1 MANAANR
8 HSRGEE
14 PHRAR
19 QQRESASFSQM
30 IRPRILEPGTARSGG
45 MTASKPIVKPVPLPK
60 RPAPAAFTMRNLW
73 RMTLWGGATAS
84 ALLIAVLASRS
95 DVGAQRIAG
104 LFSIRGDRTQMAAR
118 PFDAEA
124 EARRLAEA
132 VRSLDAEN
140 RELKS
145 RLAAVEHSVDDIT
158 GSVARQIEAIK
169 KTSSG
174 PLPAAVP
181 APNRAPPA
189 AAAPASKAA
198 TIEPP
203 ANAAPASDQPA
214 AAAPLPAPQHAA
226 TPAPPVPSPHAA
238 APAPNAAAP
247 APHAESP
254 APAPPP
260 PQYGVDI
267 GSAVSIQVLRA
278 RWLGIRSAHAQL
290 FDGLMPVVMLREVP
304 QTGRVELRLVVG
316 PLANAEAAA
325 KLCAKLVPYRLSCQP
340 TLFSGQH
347 VALQ

>member
-1 MANAANR
+1 
-8 HSRGEE
+8 
-14 PHRAR
+14 
-19 QQRESASFSQM
+19 M
-30 IRPRILEPGTARSGG
+30 IRPRILEPGTVRRGG
-45 MTASKPIVKPVPLPK
+45 MAASKPAVKPVPPPK

-73 RMTLWGGATAS
+73 RMTLWGGAAAS

-104 LFSIRGDRTQMAAR
+104 LFSIRGDRTETAAR
-118 PFDAEA
+118 SFDAEA
-124 EARRLAEA
+124 EARRLAAA
-132 VRSLDAEN
+132 VRGLDAEN
-140 RELKS
+140 QELKS
-145 RLAAVEHSVDDIT
+145 RVAAVEHSVDDIT
-158 GSVARQIEAIK
+158 GSVARQIETIR
-169 KTSSG
+169 KTG
-174 PLPAAVP
+174 PGPAPVP
-181 APNRAPPA
+181 APAANNAPA
-189 AAAPASKAA
+189 AAAAALASKAA
-198 TIEPP
+198 PAEPP
-203 ANAAPASDQPA
+203 VG
-214 AAAPLPAPQHAA
+214 A
-226 TPAPPVPSPHAA
+226 TPAPVQPGEAAPAAPHTATPIPAAPAPHAA
-238 APAPNAAAP
+238 APAPNTALP

-254 APAPPP
+254 APP

-325 KLCAKLVPYRLSCQP
+325 KLCTKLVPYRLSCQP